1 MHISS
6 LTIDSN
12 KYGIK
17 AWRDKPKREKVILRV
32 RSFLFWVIVCYRTT
46 TTIPLIHY
54 RVWKVREEFLRQ
66 MIVCLFLFFLEF
78 VSWEF
83 FLLRM
88 SNSLSHS
95 SEIYP
100 SLGYFLSYQLSLS
113 LSLFLSS
120 SSFYSPCSHVS
131 IHEKLHKRKR
141 FISAEGSSWASP
153 FFASH
158 TFILHHHH
166 AKFIN
171 AAYAKSMYLY
181 QNFRSKPKP
190 TKLNVLFVPF
200 QIK

>member
-6 LTIDSN
+6 LAIDSN

-113 LSLFLSS
+113 LSLSS
-120 SSFYSPCSHVS
+120 S
-131 IHEKLHKRKR
+131 
-141 FISAEGSSWASP
+141 
-153 FFASH
+153 
-158 TFILHHHH
+158 LHHL
-166 AKFIN
+166 FIPHVLML
-171 AAYAKSMYLY
+171 ASMRNYTRGNVSSQQKVAHELRLFLPRIHLY
-181 QNFRSKPKP
+181 YIIIMQN
-190 TKLNVLFVPF
+190 L
-200 QIK
+200 